1 MESSM
6 LLLSDGVLLNIWE
19 KGTHPR
25 RCLFE
30 QVQVAL
36 RITDP
41 DPTLTCHHH
50 RPSPTTCSL
59 VTSCIRVLA
68 PDKFNTGNSLQ
79 AYPTVQTTK

>member
-6 LLLSDGVLLNIWE
+6 LLLSDEVLLNIWE

-50 RPSPTTCSL
+50 RASPTSL
-59 VTSCIRVLA
+59 VTSCILA
-68 PDKFNTGNSLQ
+68 PDKINTGNSLQ